1 MSKAKLITYS
11 SPDVIAHAMSN
22 CYHSNCTVNSVVH
35 SVKAGHH
42 SILDHGFATFDLE
55 MSVKC
60 LGQFTRHVFLKP
72 TVESSRGVDLTLNG
86 IYTYW
91 EKPTYV
97 TNEAW
102 DRFLED
108 LEHQL
113 KLSAEVLNNE
123 EYEGIPLEYLS
134 YTLPVGVMTKLTV
147 TADYRAW
154 FEYLPKRICK
164 RASFEHRELAID
176 IYKELHRVFPEV
188 FNLEMLGI
196 CKNCDEPSCDFTSH
210 KKKAKE
216 PILLDLKKQVYNM
229 TDEELREEEIQEEKE
244 GGVKLPEV
252 FVSVYFTGKLTYRYE
267 NITKKEALQLAQ
279 EEYNQSDLSDAEF
292 SLDYI
297 E

>member
-91 EKPTYV
+91 DKPTYV

-102 DRFLED
+102 DRFLND

-216 PILLDLKKQVYNM
+216 PILLDLKKAG
-229 TDEELREEEIQEEKE
+229 L
-244 GGVKLPEV
+244 
-252 FVSVYFTGKLTYRYE
+252 
-267 NITKKEALQLAQ
+267 
-279 EEYNQSDLSDAEF
+279 
-292 SLDYI
+292 
-297 E
+297 